1 VGFKINWD
9 AVVDQRKK
17 LIGIGLVARDHLGG
31 VCGVMFS
38 TVAYILDS
46 TFAEALAARKGV
58 ELAWRLGIRPF
69 TQEGDSMVIVED
81 LKKSDISSSV
91 YGGVVC
97 DIISHLSDFELLNF
111 SFVRRGGNSV
121 AHEVAKI
128 DVSMSLHQLWIDYFP
143 SSFPGCIQNDYC
155 NLAI

>member
-38 TVAYILDS
+38 TVAYISDS

-58 ELAWRLGIRPF
+58 ELA
-69 TQEGDSMVIVED
+69 
-81 LKKSDISSSV
+81 
-91 YGGVVC
+91 
-97 DIISHLSDFELLNF
+97 
-111 SFVRRGGNSV
+111 
-121 AHEVAKI
+121 
-128 DVSMSLHQLWIDYFP
+128 
-143 SSFPGCIQNDYC
+143 
-155 NLAI
+155 